1 MGDALKRLIL
11 LSLAALL
18 VGCAD
23 LYPTN
28 VSGFSCADVEKE
40 VIRISEGE
48 IIKIM
53 GGKETRRSERELVC
67 HGTGIYSSN
76 DDVRTRYKVYLDAD
90 NDLMFSYDVDEE
102 IERRTKAAEAEWD
115 REMEAA
121 QREID
126 REAAQAERELRAML
140 QGY

>member
-1 MGDALKRLIL
+1 MKRLIL